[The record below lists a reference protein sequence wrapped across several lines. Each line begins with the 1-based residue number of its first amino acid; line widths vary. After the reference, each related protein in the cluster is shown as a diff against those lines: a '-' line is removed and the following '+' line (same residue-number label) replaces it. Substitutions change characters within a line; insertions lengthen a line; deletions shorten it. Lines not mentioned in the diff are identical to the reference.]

1 MMFVDGKS
9 LGQEQC
15 EKTKEVV
22 SKFGVTVVCDEND
35 EKAAADFV
43 LPAGEDCENIKEV
56 VSKIGKT
63 VVCDEEA

>member
-1 MMFVDGKS
+1 MMFVDGRT
-9 LGQEQC
+9 LDNEQC
-15 EKTKEVV
+15 EQTKEVV
-22 SKFGVTVVCDEND
+22 SKFGVTVVCSEDEA
-35 EKAAADFV
+35 KASADFV

>member
-1 MMFVDGKS
+1 
-9 LGQEQC
+9 
-15 EKTKEVV
+15 VV
-22 SKFGVTVVCDEND
+22 SKFGVTVVCSEDED
-35 EKAAADFV
+35 KASADFV